1 MQPAACLV
9 PPGSTGL
16 FKWDNNKDI
25 TSRLHSAYFFF
36 KQHNYR
42 TSLNPSRTNI
52 YPYNNTNVQCTSV
65 HDGGTKQTHRC
76 KQRCRMRLAAQS
88 DGNGGKS
95 NLFMQYTCHTEPM
108 HSKLLQHYFQAALN
122 AFLAENR
129 LLTYETRISIVSTTD
144 INTWSKSSFRMSNVL
159 DGATLV

>member
-1 MQPAACLV
+1 MNCFFLNFR
-9 PPGSTGL
+9 GSTGL

-25 TSRLHSAYFFF
+25 TARLHSAYFFF

-52 YPYNNTNVQCTSV
+52 YPYNTNVQCTSV
-65 HDGGTKQTHRC
+65 HDGETRQTHRC
-76 KQRCRMRLAAQS
+76 KQLCRMRLVAQS
-88 DGNGGKS
+88 DINGGKS
-95 NLFMQYTCHTEPM
+95 ILFMRNSCHTEPM
-108 HSKLLQHYFQAALN
+108 LSKLLKHYFQAALN

-144 INTWSKSSFRMSNVL
+144 INTWSKSSFSMSNVL